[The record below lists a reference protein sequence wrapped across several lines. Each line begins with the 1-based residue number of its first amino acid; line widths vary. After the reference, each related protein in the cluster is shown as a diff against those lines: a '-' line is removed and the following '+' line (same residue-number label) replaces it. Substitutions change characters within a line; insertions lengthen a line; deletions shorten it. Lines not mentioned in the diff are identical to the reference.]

1 MSGRPIKRTLRERN
15 VARDAE
21 SLARLRELEWKV
33 LVIWECEVRLGS
45 GFLKKATE
53 YLDGQ

>member
-1 MSGRPIKRTLRERN
+1 MSGRPIKRTLR
-15 VARDAE
+15 
-21 SLARLRELEWKV
+21 EWKV